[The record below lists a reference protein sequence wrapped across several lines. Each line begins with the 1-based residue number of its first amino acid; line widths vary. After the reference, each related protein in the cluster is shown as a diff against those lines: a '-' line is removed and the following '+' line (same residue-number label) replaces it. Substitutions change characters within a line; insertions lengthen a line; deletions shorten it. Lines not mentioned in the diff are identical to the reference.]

1 MQVVFINY
9 DESPNMYGRVCT
21 AIGLLQ
27 LYTEWTKL
35 FFTMW
40 ATFHLFYF
48 AVLHKNLKNFE
59 VLYVVTS
66 LLVPA
71 LIAIVPLVTH
81 AYGLSP
87 VGEYCY
93 IYANTSVAFIERLA
107 LWDGPAMLMLIA
119 VSTAMVAM
127 VIKLAS
133 QVCRRSKYEPITD
146 GDQFWKALKQ
156 LLPLATFPLLFFIF
170 EIPVFLYHVY
180 TTQHST
186 PNEGMLISVIAAVN
200 GVSVLVCLLAA
211 IFVLRLKLYK
221 TLVYRLALYQ
231 VLSALVMSS
240 IDSLQTVFINY
251 DESPDVYLCCL
262 LIERINMHMEPEQE
276 TENRSARS
284 GASKRK
290 KRKEQLDEWNKLQSK
305 LPRLLSFGF
314 HVQNEPNHSTLQG
327 VQAGNLETAVAE
339 HQCVDV
345 VDNVHDSMNE
355 TEPSA
360 TMLPTSSD
368 PCSSSQSSRPNGPI
382 DECVPIS
389 MLQAPLDVCI
399 SVHSCDTSCSSSQSS
414 QSYSLETTAT
424 ANTVNDPAKW
434 TVTDNLRE
442 YWALHGPT
450 RCHNNDGR
458 YTASKRKDAGG
469 LSRMV
474 TENMFKRILQNGDT
488 VSREWLIYSPSIGC
502 LFCFVC
508 KLFGKSKSALA
519 DKGFDDWK
527 HAGVRLSEHEHSSE
541 HTSAMLA
548 FCSRRKNIER
558 IDSSLQIQFDNEV
571 KYWRNVLK
579 RVVHVITFLS
589 ERGLAFRGDNEIFGS
604 QHNGNY
610 LGILELIS
618 NFDPFLSDHI
628 ARFGNAGNAHLSDGD
643 RLATLDVFPLMGI
656 DLFKSG
662 YVIQYCS
669 LPELN
674 WKVGRPS
681 VSRAEMSEE
690 RTVVGILKRAVSTS
704 PDKLL
709 EEQLSAF
716 NSVHN
721 TCVFCCFE
729 AGDSVTNLHVA
740 LDRFKDQVEHLHGM
754 KWRQYTVKIFM
765 CGDYE
770 FLSKMYGLSGASGCY
785 PRLFCI
791 IGSDEMATPLSIRG
805 FSKYSQELQ
814 NLSLLQAEL
823 EKAQQS
829 HEELQN
835 MATYMALVN
844 GEKSPLAVKLVK
856 QSAAKMKSVTA
867 LLPNVKTQCTAISQ
881 MAQEKL
887 LHRSGEV
894 AENMKNFIYLFSLF
908 GKCHNISDQNFIDE
922 PQIHALDQAIE
933 EFMAFF
939 QQQQSQSKCT

>member
-1 MQVVFINY
+1 
-9 DESPNMYGRVCT
+9 
-21 AIGLLQ
+21 
-27 LYTEWTKL
+27 
-35 FFTMW
+35 
-40 ATFHLFYF
+40 
-48 AVLHKNLKNFE
+48 
-59 VLYVVTS
+59 
-66 LLVPA
+66 
-71 LIAIVPLVTH
+71 
-81 AYGLSP
+81 
-87 VGEYCY
+87 
-93 IYANTSVAFIERLA
+93 
-107 LWDGPAMLMLIA
+107 
-119 VSTAMVAM
+119 
-127 VIKLAS
+127 
-133 QVCRRSKYEPITD
+133 
-146 GDQFWKALKQ
+146 
-156 LLPLATFPLLFFIF
+156 
-170 EIPVFLYHVY
+170 
-180 TTQHST
+180 
-186 PNEGMLISVIAAVN
+186 
-200 GVSVLVCLLAA
+200 
-211 IFVLRLKLYK
+211 
-221 TLVYRLALYQ
+221 
-231 VLSALVMSS
+231 
-240 IDSLQTVFINY
+240 
-251 DESPDVYLCCL
+251 
-262 LIERINMHMEPEQE
+262 MHMEPEQE

-628 ARFGNAGNAHLSDGD
+628 ARFGNAGSGTPSYLSSTICEEIVQLMGKKVLHVILEDIRKAKYFSISIDSTPDLAKIDQLTIIIRFVDLNGTPVERFLSFIPITSHTGRSLADVVLLFCEEHSIDFSNCRGQSYDNASNMSGIYKGVQTLLSSENPHAIYIPCAGHSLNLVGNKAADCCIEAISFFGTLTGIYNFFSSSTYRWDILHQYIGKKGIVVKRLSDTRWSARHDATKAFQNGYFEIQNALDALSDDSEHQQPDGMHLAKVYSEGMDHLETVLLTDLWNTVLERFNKTNKSVQAEEIELGTVVTLLEALSTFLISLRSKFDEFERRAIDVAHVKIYKDVNQRKRRQTAQHQDINSTTLHGRDKFRVETFFRIIDTLITECKERTAAYLIVNLRFRFLTEFHDMSVAAVEEESKAFVSIYGSDIDDSFPNEMMHFIEFIGKEKNNAQQMLSTILKTNVISSFPNVTTALRIYLSLMCTNCSGERSFSRLALLKNKLRTTMSED
-643 RLATLDVFPLMGI
+643 RLNYLAIMSIESDITKQLDYSDVINEFANA
-656 DLFKSG
+656 KS
-662 YVIQYCS
+662 
-669 LPELN
+669 
-674 WKVGRPS
+674 R
-681 VSRAEMSEE
+681 
-690 RTVVGILKRAVSTS
+690 KR
-704 PDKLL
+704 
-709 EEQLSAF
+709 
-716 NSVHN
+716 
-721 TCVFCCFE
+721 CFQ
-729 AGDSVTNLHVA
+729 
-740 LDRFKDQVEHLHGM
+740 K
-754 KWRQYTVKIFM
+754 
-765 CGDYE
+765 
-770 FLSKMYGLSGASGCY
+770 
-785 PRLFCI
+785 
-791 IGSDEMATPLSIRG
+791 
-805 FSKYSQELQ
+805 
-814 NLSLLQAEL
+814 
-823 EKAQQS
+823 
-829 HEELQN
+829 
-835 MATYMALVN
+835 
-844 GEKSPLAVKLVK
+844 
-856 QSAAKMKSVTA
+856 
-867 LLPNVKTQCTAISQ
+867 
-881 MAQEKL
+881 
-887 LHRSGEV
+887 
-894 AENMKNFIYLFSLF
+894 
-908 GKCHNISDQNFIDE
+908 
-922 PQIHALDQAIE
+922 
-933 EFMAFF
+933 
-939 QQQQSQSKCT
+939 